1 MSNETNFFV
10 QIDEYA
16 STNLTTPLQTQFVTL
31 RGQVQAFKKQRPS
44 REIIDMK
51 WQKDKEITKKEKKNV
66 Y

>member
-1 MSNETNFFV
+1 
-10 QIDEYA
+10 
-16 STNLTTPLQTQFVTL
+16 
-31 RGQVQAFKKQRPS
+31 VQAFRKQRPS